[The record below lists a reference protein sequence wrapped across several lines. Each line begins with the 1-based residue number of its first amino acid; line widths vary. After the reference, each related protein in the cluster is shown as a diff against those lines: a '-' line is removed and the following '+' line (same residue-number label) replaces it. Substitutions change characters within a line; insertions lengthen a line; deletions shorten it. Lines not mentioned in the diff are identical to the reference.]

1 MFSPLHPRNVPNQQ
15 NMANPNGSQDEGSWF
30 TWSRTNYFYLD
41 DSFDCPGHW
50 TQTPTF
56 EEYLKDVVQG
66 VNVVKSVNWEPD
78 FDFLI
83 ACESAIIDD
92 SFQPIADVAE
102 ESFDWSG
109 QVGTHH
115 ELEWV
120 FVDAGIYG

>member
-1 MFSPLHPRNVPNQQ
+1 MKPYKLLV
-15 NMANPNGSQDEGSWF
+15 
-30 TWSRTNYFYLD
+30 SRRFIRL
-41 DSFDCPGHW
+41 PW

-66 VNVVKSVNWEPD
+66 VNVVKSINWEPD
-78 FDFLI
+78 FDFFI
-83 ACESAIIDD
+83 VCESAIIDD